1 MQYAGLMTRRPI
13 SLTLAVWLVLHLLL
27 GQQLALAHMVGH
39 VGEVLSAQVG
49 QPAADAGDEDREHGG
64 AEALTHVCASCVSGL
79 APGLP
84 MTARGIP
91 LPLQGGMHTATLAV
105 SPAPTFNPFQ
115 TYFSR
120 APPRLQ
126 D

>member
-1 MQYAGLMTRRPI
+1 MTRRRF
-13 SLTLAVWLVLHLLL
+13 SLTLAFWLVLHLLL

-39 VGEVLSAQVG
+39 VGEALAAQVG
-49 QPAADAGDEDREHGG
+49 QAAADAGDEDREHGG
-64 AEALTHVCASCVSGL
+64 AEALTHVCASCASGL

-84 MTARGIP
+84 VATGGIP
-91 LPLQGGMHTATLAV
+91 LPRQGGMHTATLAA

-120 APPRLQ
+120 APPRFQ

>member
-1 MQYAGLMTRRPI
+1 MQFAGHVKRRPF
-13 SLTLAVWLVLHLLL
+13 SLALAFWLALHLVL

-39 VGEVLSAQVG
+39 VGEALSAQVG

-64 AEALTHVCASCVSGL
+64 AEALTHVCASCASGL

-84 MTARGIP
+84 MAARGIP
-91 LPLQGGMHTATLAV
+91 LPLQGGMHTAALAV